1 MKVYYRPPK
10 VKPSKKNQN
19 KQLPEWDATI
29 NDLNK
34 YKLSSGEI
42 VNIYDIFYIFS

>member
-10 VKPSKKNQN
+10 VKPNKNKKT
-19 KQLPEWDATI
+19 KPLPEWNSSI

-34 YKLSSGEI
+34 YKLTSSEI
-42 VNIYDIFYIFS
+42 VKMFLI